1 MKGYGY
7 FKGKQSN
14 KHLVNYY
21 MDENASNNTKNYH
34 FMPMNYKIKYP
45 NIHCQSLADCRV
57 TGLSPLNCPPDVST
71 APICLYNENYREG
84 LYHHTNTHHMH
95 YVY

>member
-1 MKGYGY
+1 MKDYGCV
-7 FKGKQSN
+7 KGRQSN

-21 MDENASNNTKNYH
+21 MDENTSNNTKNYH
-34 FMPMNYKIKYP
+34 LTPMNYKIYKILQNKTKYP

-71 APICLYNENYREG
+71 ALICLYN
-84 LYHHTNTHHMH
+84 
-95 YVY
+95 

>member
-7 FKGKQSN
+7 FKGKQ
-14 KHLVNYY
+14 KQAPCELLHGQ
-21 MDENASNNTKNYH
+21 NASNNTKNYH

-71 APICLYNENYREG
+71 APICLYN
-84 LYHHTNTHHMH
+84 
-95 YVY
+95 